1 MNTRTQLGVTLVE
14 VMVSMAIGLLLVA
27 GMIGLYISQSQGSRQ
42 SLAFSRMQE
51 NARYAFELI
60 GRDLRMVGD
69 TGCYRNSIVNT
80 YVNELT
86 ASGTEI
92 PWYGAVDTQPLIG
105 YEDAATT
112 APTTNGL
119 RSNVLRGDALAV
131 LRADDETPNIIST
144 YTQSTGVFNLT
155 AAPGN
160 LANNDIIVATDC
172 QTAVVGLVTAV
183 SSATVTTKAKT
194 ASPYNATST
203 YAANSRLYALSGH
216 LYYIR
221 NNGAG
226 IPSLYRQDFDNGSTA
241 GVELVEGVEDMQIMY
256 GVDTTGIA
264 DTDGNGSVDTYV
276 TADQVTATA
285 PGSSDANK
293 WSNRVLSV
301 RVDLL
306 IRSVENNVATNAQS
320 FPAAY
325 WPFSTPTVVVSGGS
339 AVAQDRRL
347 RKQFT
352 ATFTLRGRVH

>member
-69 TGCYRNSIVNT
+69 TGCYRKTIVNT

-92 PWYGAVDTQPLIG
+92 PWYGAVDTLPLIG

-112 APTTNGL
+112 APTTNSL
-119 RSNVLRGDALAV
+119 RSKVLRGDALAV

-144 YTQSTGVFNLT
+144 YTQSSGVFTLT
-155 AAPGN
+155 ATPN
-160 LANNDIIVATDC
+160 LSADDIVVATDC
-172 QTAVVGLVTAV
+172 QTAVVGRVDSVAGQN
-183 SSATVTTKAKT
+183 VTTTATTANDAT
-194 ASPYNATST
+194 ASL
-203 YAANSRLYALSGH
+203 AANSHLYALSGH

-221 NNGAG
+221 NNAAG

-256 GVDTTGIA
+256 GVDTTGID
-264 DTDGNGSVDTYV
+264 DTDGDGSVDTYV

-306 IRSVENNVATNAQS
+306 IRSVENNIATNAQS

-325 WPFSTPTVVVSGGS
+325 WPFSTPTVVVSGGN

>member
-42 SLAFSRMQE
+42 SLSFSRMQE

-69 TGCYRNSIVNT
+69 TGCYRNTIVST
-80 YVNELT
+80 LDATTRGY
-86 ASGTEI
+86 
-92 PWYGAVDTQPLIG
+92 WYGAVDSQPLIG

-112 APTTNGL
+112 APTINSL

-131 LRADDETPNIIST
+131 LRVDGETPNIISS
-144 YTQSTGVFNLT
+144 YTQSSGVFTLT
-155 AAPGN
+155 ATPN
-160 LANNDIIVATDC
+160 LSADDIVVATNC
-172 QTAVVGLVTAV
+172 QTAVVGRVDSVAGQN
-183 SSATVTTKAKT
+183 VTTTATTANGAT
-194 ASPYNATST
+194 ASL
-203 YAANSRLYALSGH
+203 AANSRLYALSGH

-264 DTDGNGSVDTYV
+264 DTDGNGSVDAYV